1 MHPRPFPHSA
11 PASNE
16 EQVRFSTA
24 KSGPVLSPIVRRAMT
39 APDSSP
45 DAGVTSPVQYDTAAF
60 DRALRQL
67 LGGED
72 EPTKTRILFHGGTR
86 EDRQRA
92 LATLTRHTTAN
103 VHQFRTPSL
112 LDERRMQTQNALRK
126 AFDHAAE
133 ESALL
138 YFDAADVLF
147 THSHVDTPD
156 EEGRALPTTTEYFFD
171 RVVAYD
177 GVVVLAL
184 QKTSHVDWAEEKVH
198 LIVQF
203 E

>member
-1 MHPRPFPHSA
+1 M
-11 PASNE
+11 
-16 EQVRFSTA
+16 
-24 KSGPVLSPIVRRAMT
+24 PVS
-39 APDSSP
+39 DSSP
-45 DAGVTSPVQYDTAAF
+45 DADVSSPVRYDTEDF
-60 DRALRQL
+60 ERALRSL

-72 EPTKTRILFHGGTR
+72 TIATTRLLFHGGTR
-86 EDRQRA
+86 EERQQA

-103 VHQFRTPSL
+103 VHQFRVPSL
-112 LDERRMQTQNALRK
+112 LNEQRMQTQNALRK

-138 YFDAADVLF
+138 YFDAADALF
-147 THSHVDTPD
+147 SHSHMDTPD
-156 EEGRALPTTTEYFFD
+156 EEKRALPTMVEYFFD

-184 QKTSHVDWAEEKVH
+184 QKQSHVDWADEHVH
-198 LIVQF
+198 LIVEF